1 MNDSRPALPSRASL
15 DAILLDAGGVL
26 VDPDWHRVSRLLAR
40 LGIDMPADRLLA
52 AEPRARWTLDR
63 PEHMDGVDDTRRAFL
78 YYDLVLAGA
87 GRTEPVPPA
96 VWEEVRAEHARSN
109 LWRMVRPGV
118 PEALARLRAA
128 GLRLAVVSNANG
140 TVVSLMQDV
149 GLLSYFDTI
158 LDSFVE
164 GVEKPSPEIF
174 RRALSRVDA
183 RPERA
188 LHVGDLYQVDVLGA
202 RSAGVA
208 AALID
213 TGDFYADT
221 DCPRFSSLPALVDA
235 LLA

>member
-1 MNDSRPALPSRASL
+1 MNDSRPALPPRASL
-15 DAILLDAGGVL
+15 DAVLLDAGGVL
-26 VDPDWHRVSRLLAR
+26 VDPDWHRVSGLLAR

-63 PEHMDGVDDTRRAFL
+63 PEHMEGVDDTRRAFL

-87 GRTEPVPPA
+87 GRTEPVPPE

-149 GLLSYFDTI
+149 GLVSYFDAI

-164 GVEKPSPEIF
+164 GVEKPEPEIF
-174 RRALSRVDA
+174 RRALSRVDTG
-183 RPERA
+183 PERA

-213 TGDFYADT
+213 AGGFYAEA

-235 LLA
+235 LLG